1 MSNRCLICSKELEN
15 GLEEYH
21 PRCSRAFFGIYPPP
35 TLDLSLADL
44 KEYAAKSVLARI
56 TVTGVQKKLSLG
68 VEKQSGETRFTIVGL
83 WGNYI
88 LKSPVDEYPF
98 LPENEDTVMRLAAS
112 IGIPTV
118 PHAMIRLASGELSFI
133 SRRIDRGINGEKI
146 AMEDFCQLSGR
157 LTEDKYKG
165 SVERIGKLLRK
176 YSIYPGLDTVDLFE
190 RVIFNYLI
198 GNGDMHLKNY
208 SLVETGE
215 GMRLAPA
222 YDLVSTFL
230 AIPDDPEE
238 SALTI
243 NGKKSKFDGNDFD
256 ALGNNLGIAGS
267 AMRKILKKTAGKQE
281 AMVSL
286 VKNCRLEESMRE
298 ALRGL
303 IRKRITVLMH

>member
-1 MSNRCLICSKELEN
+1 MSNRCLICSKELED

-35 TLDLSLADL
+35 MLDLSLDDL

-68 VEKQSGETRFTIVGL
+68 VEKQGGETRFTIVGL

-88 LKSPVDEYPF
+88 LKPPVDEYPF

-112 IGIPTV
+112 LGIPTV

-133 SRRIDRGINGEKI
+133 SRRIDRGENGEKI

-165 SVERIGKLLRK
+165 SVERIGKLLRQ
-176 YSIYPGLDTVDLFE
+176 YSVYPGLDAVDLFG

-208 SLVETGE
+208 SLIETRE

-238 SALTI
+238 SALTV
-243 NGKKSKFDGNDFD
+243 NGKKSGLDRSDFDG
-256 ALGNNLGIAGS
+256 LGNNLGIAGS
-267 AMRKILKKTAGKQE
+267 AMRKIHEKMAGRRD
-281 AMVSL
+281 ALVSL
-286 VKNCRLEESMRE
+286 VRSHRLGESMRE
-298 ALRGL
+298 KLCGL
-303 IRKRITVLMH
+303 IGKRVAALMH